1 MMWRKYIFFT
11 WSAFKTLITIQG
23 LKSLFSNAANF
34 LAYITFDEDGV
45 RVEYG
50 WKLVNKR
57 LGNNGDP
64 MKVYCISIPE
74 EEEESDVWIT
84 TLLH

>member
-50 WKLVNKR
+50 
-57 LGNNGDP
+57 
-64 MKVYCISIPE
+64 
-74 EEEESDVWIT
+74 
-84 TLLH
+84 